1 MRSGQPSPPALLVA
15 AVASAAAAVI
25 VHTLWA
31 PGTVAGAAVT
41 PVLVTLF
48 DELLWRPAEHLSR
61 AARERIAVRPR
72 ARWWRAVAT
81 GIAAFAIGAT
91 ALTCA
96 ELALHRSVG
105 DRNERTTLL
114 GGPRTRPIAR
124 TTPAC
129 ADRRPKASVGA
140 EAQRPTRAQHD
151 RPRVPHDD
159 PSAPPA
165 TTTPAPTPLGARKP
179 HQPSPRRRRPLPRRP
194 HTARRGRRRRR
205 RSSRAWRAS
214 TRVLV
219 SRPRRHSRRRR

>member
-25 VHTLWA
+25 VHTLWP

-48 DELLWRPAEHLSR
+48 DELLSRPAEHLSR

-105 DRNERTTLL
+105 DRHERTTLL
-114 GGPRTRPIAR
+114 GGPQTRPTAR

-140 EAQRPTRAQHD
+140 EPQRPTRAQRD
-151 RPRVPHDD
+151 RRRVPLDD
-159 PSAPPA
+159 SPKRTGPP
-165 TTTPAPTPLGARKP
+165 TTPAPTPPPAQDGTPTVTSTTPAP
-179 HQPSPRRRRPLPRRP
+179 PPSSPDGPSASPAP
-194 HTARRGRRRRR
+194 TPAGGVGGSGRT
-205 RSSRAWRAS
+205 S
-214 TRVLV
+214 
-219 SRPRRHSRRRR
+219 